1 VRDTYRKK
9 LDLSTAVEMTADTFL
24 SLRNVSQC
32 EMSIERGEQRK
43 TKNDQRKTSIDSR
56 PSTNDQQVKK
66 RLDLSTAV
74 EMTPDTFLSLR
85 NVSQCEI
92 LIERGEQR
100 KTKNEK
106 RTSKNEHRPTS

>member
-9 LDLSTAVEMTADTFL
+9 LDLSIAVEMTPDTFL

-43 TKNDQRKTSIDSR
+43 TKNEDRKTNIDQ
-56 PSTNDQQVKK
+56 PVKK

-74 EMTPDTFLSLR
+74 EMTTDKVL
-85 NVSQCEI
+85 
-92 LIERGEQR
+92 
-100 KTKNEK
+100 TKII
-106 RTSKNEHRPTS
+106 S

>member
-1 VRDTYRKK
+1 
-9 LDLSTAVEMTADTFL
+9 MTPDTFL

-43 TKNDQRKTSIDSR
+43 TKNEHRKTNIDQ
-56 PSTNDQQVKK
+56 PVKK

-85 NVSQCEI
+85 NVSQCEMS
-92 LIERGEQR
+92 IERGEQR
-100 KTKNEK
+100 KTKNEDRKTNIEK
-106 RTSKNEHRPTS
+106 RTSTNQLKKD

>member
-43 TKNDQRKTSIDSR
+43 TKNDQRRSKNEHRKTNIDQ
-56 PSTNDQQVKK
+56 PVKK

-74 EMTPDTFLSLR
+74 EMTTDKVLT
-85 NVSQCEI
+85 
-92 LIERGEQR
+92 
-100 KTKNEK
+100 KTI
-106 RTSKNEHRPTS
+106 S